1 MAHVKYYRTS
11 LEGKEE
17 DRYEI
22 LANLM
27 AVDAELRE
35 DLKPRI
41 LSLVDRKSGD
51 HNYLSAIVVWE

>member
-1 MAHVKYYRTS
+1 MAHVKYYKTP

-22 LANLM
+22 LAKLM

-41 LSLVDRKSGD
+41 LSLVDRKVGA
-51 HNYLSAIVVWE
+51 HEYLSAIVSWE